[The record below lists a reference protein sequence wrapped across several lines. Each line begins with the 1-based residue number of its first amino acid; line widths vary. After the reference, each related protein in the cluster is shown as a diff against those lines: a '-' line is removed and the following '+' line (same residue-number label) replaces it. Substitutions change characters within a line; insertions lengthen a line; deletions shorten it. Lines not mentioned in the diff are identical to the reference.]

1 MLSARDAVAAGLL
14 AGPLAMLPA
23 LLFFICMVAY
33 YPAVQSEALPSDFL
47 LERLELPWFRIL
59 FQLMIFTALLESG
72 TGGRSEE
79 HTSELQSLMRI
90 SYAVFCLK
98 TKTHKQYLNQNIPT
112 QIQQAQQTTTI

>member
-72 TGGRSEE
+72 TGGVHAINE
-79 HTSELQSLMRI
+79 RI
-90 SYAVFCLK
+90 SEAYRAGSGRELGRSTRFLTTAVL
-98 TKTHKQYLNQNIPT
+98 
-112 QIQQAQQTTTI
+112 QIGREACRERV